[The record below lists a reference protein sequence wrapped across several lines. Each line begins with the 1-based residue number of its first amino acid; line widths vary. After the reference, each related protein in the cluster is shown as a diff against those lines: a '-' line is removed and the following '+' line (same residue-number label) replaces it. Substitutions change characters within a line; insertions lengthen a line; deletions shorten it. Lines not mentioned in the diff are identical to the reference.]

1 MEKDLIRA
9 LDEMGNLADQYLRE
23 RDAAEA
29 RVAELE
35 AWLAKLT
42 ERESVLKYGAL
53 SLGCWREYK
62 DRLTRAR
69 AAIARKRS

>member
-35 AWLAKLT
+35 AWLA
-42 ERESVLKYGAL
+42 RVQGSIDPG
-53 SLGCWREYK
+53 SR
-62 DRLTRAR
+62 RH
-69 AAIARKRS
+69 RKKKELI